1 AYSGGTFPGSDVFG
15 YRLMPGI
22 LVYFLLGSFLYDI
35 RNGSRLRLWTV
46 LLAVVVLVGL
56 WWVFLGV
63 HGTLDQDYTRGSL
76 LGLVGGAFLVTGLGK
91 VRRRKTDEIL
101 GHLSYGVYLNHFFVL
116 WALLPVLF
124 SNPTATTG
132 WMEAARI
139 LVYLAG
145 SLVLAWL
152 GWWALDNPIMHW
164 RRRRRARLEQL
175 EPGIAESRL
184 PS

>member
-1 AYSGGTFPGSDVFG
+1 IPFLLLFRLRVPALLIALVVMMLAHAGMLHAYSGGTFPGPDVFG

-22 LVYFLLGSFLYDI
+22 LVYFLLGSFRYDI

-116 WALLPVLF
+116 W
-124 SNPTATTG
+124 
-132 WMEAARI
+132 
-139 LVYLAG
+139 
-145 SLVLAWL
+145 
-152 GWWALDNPIMHW
+152 
-164 RRRRRARLEQL
+164 
-175 EPGIAESRL
+175 
-184 PS
+184 